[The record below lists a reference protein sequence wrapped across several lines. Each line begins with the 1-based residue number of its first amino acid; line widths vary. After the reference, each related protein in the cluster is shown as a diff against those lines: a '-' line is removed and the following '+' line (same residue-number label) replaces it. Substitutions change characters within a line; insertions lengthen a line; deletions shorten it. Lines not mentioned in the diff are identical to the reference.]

1 MNDERRC
8 FTSSFIVHDSS
19 FRAGGDEGSRTLI
32 VRFTRPPLCYPV
44 ELHRQLKLV
53 DWEGVKPS
61 QEVCR
66 TSMLSLHHQPKKFGG
81 CGWIRTTNLAL
92 MRRLLC
98 RLSYTARIVSSFK
111 FDIRNLRLE

>member
-8 FTSSFIVHDSS
+8 FTSSFIVHGSP
-19 FRAGGDEGSRTLI
+19 FRAGGDERSRPLI
-32 VRFTRPPLCYPV
+32 VRFTRPTLCYPV
-44 ELHRQLKLV
+44 KLHRHLKLV

-66 TSMLSLHHQPKKFGG
+66 TSMLSVTPPAQKFGG

-98 RLSYTARIVSSFK
+98 R
-111 FDIRNLRLE
+111 